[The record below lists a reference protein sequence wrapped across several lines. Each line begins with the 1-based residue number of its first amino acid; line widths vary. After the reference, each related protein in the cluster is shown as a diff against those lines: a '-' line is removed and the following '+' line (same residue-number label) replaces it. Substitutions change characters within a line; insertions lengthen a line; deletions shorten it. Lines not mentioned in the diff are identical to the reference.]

1 MIETYPTGSQSVC
14 VLKCEKV
21 TLTGTWHVDSDL
33 VGLCSRLCVHHWG
46 LRGVRVMVDLS
57 ITSEASACFLLM

>member
-1 MIETYPTGSQSVC
+1 MIETYSTGSLSVY

-21 TLTGTWHVDSDL
+21 TLTGTWHADSSL

-46 LRGVRVMVDLS
+46 LRGVCL
-57 ITSEASACFLLM
+57 

>member
-1 MIETYPTGSQSVC
+1 MIETYSTGSLSVY

-21 TLTGTWHVDSDL
+21 TLTGTWHADSSL

-46 LRGVRVMVDLS
+46 LRSMCL
-57 ITSEASACFLLM
+57 